1 MTAVVAPYA
10 PPPPRVETPPP
21 APSTLATW
29 QPGHW
34 FWNGTRY
41 DWMPGHY
48 VDRPAQNANW
58 MPGYWQQEPNGWTW
72 IEGRWS

>member
-1 MTAVVAPYA
+1 MTVVVAPYA

-21 APSTLATW
+21 APSAQMVW

-34 FWNGTRY
+34 FWSGTRY
-41 DWMPGHY
+41 DWLPGHY
-48 VDRPAQNANW
+48 VESPSANAYW
-58 MPGYWQQEPNGWTW
+58 MPGYWQQGPNGWVW